1 MTKAKRKGMLARRL
15 KRIILTGF
23 ALLIVM
29 AGVYA
34 LSRWIPAWRTNP
46 FAGLWQGLYAFMAF
60 SMAGFMLTGRLLYS
74 PDNFLFGFTPLT
86 SGLYFRRNFR
96 RIVFLTIA
104 IYIVTPV
111 VLILRLPDEFRLN
124 PLFAIDLILLFSLSF
139 ILPCR
144 EGIRGRLSLTSGFF
158 PLRHVFRLPWGFQAT
173 AVAFFMTPRII
184 ARAGGSVSEPFNAFY
199 QSVTESPLVH
209 AILLFCSPLTELV
222 MSFGTPFGNAILAIS
237 LICFGAM
244 VALGIRDIV
253 RTIRANQELWER
265 TRFEMWLDQRRM
277 VEEHQAEADG
287 HVAVALSVRERFL
300 HTPETDSSARQDESR
315 EMDATE
321 TATVS
326 PVAAD
331 TPETMTDSGLRL
343 EYRDTCAPETQVT
356 RHFDYFR
363 DVSRRTGTRETLAS
377 FVRIPYVVLVT
388 AAFIAWAA
396 GSAKTEVRPISG
408 WVWVIVLFFLAYNR
422 PFRLRWCISSCLT
435 LPLRWPRLIW
445 SDFLCGLRR
454 DFPLDAAAAALIVL
468 LFRHPYWLSVIWWTF
483 FRLVGLSAYLG
494 AWCESLRHVGRPWPS
509 RLSMCLAGFM
519 RFGQFIVHLML
530 VIPSLDKR
538 APMEPQGVLVCVLL
552 LVAMEVIFLFSV
564 AAIIA
569 LFARKWGRTVPG
581 HIHWPVSFLSGETHE
596 GVSARL

>member
-1 MTKAKRKGMLARRL
+1 MTKAKREGMLARRV
-15 KRIILTGF
+15 KRTILTGF
-23 ALLIVM
+23 ALLIAM
-29 AGVYA
+29 AGMHA
-34 LSRWIPAWRTNP
+34 FSRWIPTWRTNP

-60 SMAGFMLTGRLLYS
+60 CMAGFLLTGRLLYS

-104 IYIVTPV
+104 IYIVAPV

-124 PLFAIDLILLFSLSF
+124 PLFAIDLVLLFSLSF

-173 AVAFFMTPRII
+173 AVAFLMTPRII
-184 ARAGGSVSEPFNAFY
+184 ARAGSSVSEPFRAFY
-199 QSVTESPLVH
+199 QSVAESPLVH

-222 MSFGTPFGNAILAIS
+222 ISSGTSFGNAILVIS
-237 LICFGAM
+237 FICFGAM
-244 VALGIRDIV
+244 AVLGIRDIV
-253 RTIRANQELWER
+253 CTIRANQKLWEQA
-265 TRFEMWLDQRRM
+265 RFEMWLDQRRM
-277 VEEHQAEADG
+277 VEEHQARVDG
-287 HVAVALSVRERFL
+287 HVAMALSVRERFL
-300 HTPETDSSARQDESR
+300 HTPETDSSIRQDKSR

-321 TATVS
+321 TTTAS
-326 PVAAD
+326 PVTAD
-331 TPETMTDSGLRL
+331 APNTMADSGLRL

-363 DVSRRTGTRETLAS
+363 DVPRRSGTRKLLPS

-388 AAFIAWAA
+388 AAFIAWVA
-396 GSAKTEVRPISG
+396 GSAKTEVRPMSG
-408 WVWVIVLFFLAYNR
+408 WIWVIVLFFLAHNR
-422 PFRLRWCISSCLT
+422 PFRLRWCISSCLA

-445 SDFLCGLRR
+445 TDFLSGLRR
-454 DFPLDAAAAALIVL
+454 DFPLDATAAVLVVL
-468 LFRHPYWLSVIWWTF
+468 LFRHSYWLSLIWWIF

-494 AWCESLRHVGRPWPS
+494 AWCESLRHAGRPWPS
-509 RLSMCLAGFM
+509 RFSMCMAGFI
-519 RFGQFIVHLML
+519 RFGQFTVNLML
-530 VIPSLDKR
+530 MIPSLDKR
-538 APMEPQGVLVCVLL
+538 AAIEPQGVLVCLL
-552 LVAMEVIFLFSV
+552 FLVGMEAIFLLSV
-564 AAIIA
+564 TATIV